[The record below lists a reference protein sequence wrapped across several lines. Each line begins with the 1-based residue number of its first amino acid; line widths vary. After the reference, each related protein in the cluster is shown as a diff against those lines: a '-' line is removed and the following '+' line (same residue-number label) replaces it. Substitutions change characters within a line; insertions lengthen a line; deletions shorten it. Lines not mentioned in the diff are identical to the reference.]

1 MDRTSGKPSPSESPL
16 SKRKAAII
24 AKSMAEVERYLD
36 QWLDNAKPMKRP
48 SKRAREDTD
57 SGAEEDAAA
66 VTQQRTSKAPSQ
78 KRPKREQQ
86 QQPTRRFACP
96 FARHNPAKF
105 KNERTCCG
113 PGWTGVHRV
122 KEHVYRCHLLKNRCN
137 RCSQPFDDAKLLKEH
152 QRAATPC
159 PLRDDAPTD
168 FITEDQEKLLHARAK
183 PNSSAE
189 DNWRDMYRIIF
200 PSAKTIPSPF
210 YDTSDPEPTPSK
222 TSSEEEDLET
232 SRFKDVDECKRFVK
246 REFLRAVKPVI
257 EAEVERVL
265 QVVEA
270 KVQQKAIDIF
280 KDFQTRLT
288 RTLQYQ
294 SEQAEL
300 LQGEAPV
307 TPLTEP
313 DLVPDRVSAAVVQPD
328 FGPIFSTL
336 GEDPMFSL
344 VVPEGG
350 FNWNGWM
357 MMPGE
362 GGYPGEDGQGRCLGV
377 GAAASVHDSAY
388 FTSSGD
394 EGGSGS
400 WRVGDFS

>member
-16 SKRKAAII
+16 SERKAAII

-36 QWLDNAKPMKRP
+36 QWLETSKPMKRP

-57 SGAEEDAAA
+57 SGAEDA
-66 VTQQRTSKAPSQ
+66 VTQRNSKAPSQ
-78 KRPKREQQ
+78 KRTKRE
-86 QQPTRRFACP
+86 QPTRRFACP

-105 KNERTCCG
+105 KTERTCCG

-122 KEHVYRCHLLKNRCN
+122 KEHVYRCHLQKNRCN

-168 FITEDQEKLLHARAK
+168 FITEEQEKLLHARAK
-183 PNSSAE
+183 ANSSPE

-200 PSAKTIPSPF
+200 PSAKTIPAPF
-210 YDTSDPEPTPSK
+210 YDASDSDPTPAK
-222 TSSEEEDLET
+222 DTGEEL
-232 SRFKDVDECKRFVK
+232 SRFKDVDECKVFVK

-257 EAEVERVL
+257 VAEVERVL

-270 KVQQKAIDIF
+270 KVIKKATDIV

-300 LQGEAPV
+300 LETPV
-307 TPLTEP
+307 TPETEP
-313 DLVPDRVSAAVVQPD
+313 DLVPDRITMPD
-328 FGPIFSTL
+328 FGAIFSTL
-336 GEDPMFSL
+336 GDDPML
-344 VVPEGG
+344 NHLVPEGG
-350 FNWNGWM
+350 FNWNAY
-357 MMPGE
+357 MMPSAFPTGV
-362 GGYPGEDGQGRCLGV
+362 EDQGQCGV
-377 GAAASVHDSAY
+377 AESVHDSAY
-388 FTSSGD
+388 FSSSVDGR
-394 EGGSGS
+394 GSGS